1 MCLGIPGEVISLH
14 EKHGLKFSR
23 VRFGGLVRE
32 VCLDYQ
38 PDAKVGDFVLVHVGF
53 AIAKIARDEAERAL
67 SVLEALGQTSELGAD
82 AQGGDA

>member
-14 EKHGLKFSR
+14 EKHGLRFSR

-38 PDAKVGDFVLVHVGF
+38 PDATVGDFVLVHVGF
-53 AIAKIARDEAERAL
+53 AIAKIAPDEAERAL
-67 SVLEALGQTSELGAD
+67 RLLEALGQTSDLEAGLEGEET
-82 AQGGDA
+82 